1 MMNMTMRGVAL
12 AAALLAGT
20 FAVQAQDMTEG
31 NTLDGATFV
40 LPKVW
45 VQGEPLPLNGT
56 NWTNHDGNRGSVI
69 GVKYDFGDVV
79 PSVPL
84 DEMDDLWARIQ
95 VPSSGTFSVELPYP
109 DDAGWEIGS
118 THTIHLLTG
127 SLGDNDKVRNP
138 TLRVTVGAAE

>member
-1 MMNMTMRGVAL
+1 MMNLTMRSLMAGAS
-12 AAALLAGT
+12 LLAGMLS
-20 FAVQAQDMTEG
+20 VQAQELTQG
-31 NTLDGATFV
+31 HTLDGATFS

-45 VQGEPLPLNGT
+45 VQGQPLPLSGT
-56 NWTNHDGNRGSVI
+56 KWTNHDGNRGSVI

-79 PSVPL
+79 PPTPL
-84 DEMDDLWARIQ
+84 DEIDDLWARIV
-95 VPSSGTFSVELPYP
+95 VPGSGEFSVELPYP
-109 DDAGWEIGS
+109 EHANWETGT

>member
-79 PSVPL
+79 PSVPPMRWMISGPASRCPVQGRSAL
-84 DEMDDLWARIQ
+84 SCLIRMMPAGKSVPRI
-95 VPSSGTFSVELPYP
+95 PS
-109 DDAGWEIGS
+109 IC
-118 THTIHLLTG
+118 
-127 SLGDNDKVRNP
+127 
-138 TLRVTVGAAE
+138 